1 MLPIKHARS
10 NFCKNDKQHS
20 EMTIFEI
27 QELDSL
33 ISNGKEFIIPDY
45 FRKFYSL
52 LPVHLPSNYSSSI
65 YIIL

>member
-1 MLPIKHARS
+1 
-10 NFCKNDKQHS
+10 
-20 EMTIFEI
+20 MTIFEI

-33 ISNGKEFIIPDY
+33 ISNGKELIIPDY